1 MTLPAD
7 APACRVCGSLA
18 VEGVD
23 LCIVHEHD
31 APPRGRGRPRRA
43 GGSTQQLAIR
53 ITDAERAEMERRAA
67 EAGAPSLA
75 AWARDRLLG

>member
-7 APACRVCGSLA
+7 APACRICGSLA

-43 GGSTQQLAIR
+43 DAPTKILTLR

-67 EAGAPSLA
+67 EAGAVSLS
-75 AWARDRLLG
+75 AWARARLVG